1 MSLVT
6 GTWTRATWMPRME
19 AARTSS
25 HSKHGYS
32 VVEMNEDTVTL
43 RNPWANNKK
52 AGDDGFGHD
61 ADGDH
66 KIKESDGENHGD
78 RIEGTG
84 VIRISR
90 KDYEKFFET
99 TEIGG

>member
-1 MSLVT
+1 M
-6 GTWTRATWMPRME
+6 RKP
-19 AARTSS
+19 
-25 HSKHGYS
+25 
-32 VVEMNEDTVTL
+32 
-43 RNPWANNKK
+43 
-52 AGDDGFGHD
+52 
-61 ADGDH
+61 H